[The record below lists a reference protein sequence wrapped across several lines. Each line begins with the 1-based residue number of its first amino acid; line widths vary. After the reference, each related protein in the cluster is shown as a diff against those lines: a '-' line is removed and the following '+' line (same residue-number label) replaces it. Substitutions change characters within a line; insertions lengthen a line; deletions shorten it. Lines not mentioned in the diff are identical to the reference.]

1 MTFKCVWNNIKVK
14 ELLIGKKKLSSGF
27 SPATFDS
34 CSKFQQNA
42 FQNYVSK
49 EHFSLILSFCCNLY
63 IALTLFLYTVFLRKS
78 HKCIFLV
85 IKPLK
90 NWVYLLLV
98 DLLLQVPPNLLCY
111 DMRDNYPVTKCILNI
126 VISCLIVLRYMFLA
140 FVWEFCEVHVTVI
153 KVLIRGFIILYHTC
167 IL

>member
-1 MTFKCVWNNIKVK
+1 M
-14 ELLIGKKKLSSGF
+14 
-27 SPATFDS
+27 TFDS

-49 EHFSLILSFCCNLY
+49 DHFSLILSFCCNLY

-90 NWVYLLLV
+90 IWVYLLLV

-111 DMRDNYPVTKCILNI
+111 DMRDNYPVTKCMYYYYI

-153 KVLIRGFIILYHTC
+153 KVLHVIRGFIILYHTC

>member
-1 MTFKCVWNNIKVK
+1 MRLKQYQVK
-14 ELLIGKKKLSSGF
+14 ELLIGKKKKLSSGF

-34 CSKFQQNA
+34 CFKFQQNA

-49 EHFSLILSFCCNLY
+49 DHFSLILSFCCNLY

-90 NWVYLLLV
+90 IWVYLLLV
-98 DLLLQVPPNLLCY
+98 DLFLQVPPNLLCY
-111 DMRDNYPVTKCILNI
+111 DMRDNYPVTKCILLYSYI
-126 VISCLIVLRYMFLA
+126 MSYRFTLYVSSICLRML
-140 FVWEFCEVHVTVI
+140 WS
-153 KVLIRGFIILYHTC
+153 TC
-167 IL
+167 HCD